1 MPGQSL
7 PHFTK
12 GEVVK
17 GFGRGS
23 KDLGI
28 PTANF
33 PQDVVNNLPDGLDTG
48 VYYGFGQVDGGQVH
62 GMVMSI
68 GWNPFYKNSK
78 KSMETH
84 LMHKFESDFYGKEL
98 RVVILGYLRPEQNFP
113 GLDALIAAIDDDI
126 KQARTR
132 LEMPDLA
139 GFRTNEFFKLQPH

>member
-1 MPGQSL
+1 M
-7 PHFTK
+7 
-12 GEVVK
+12 K

-33 PQDVVNNLPDGLDTG
+33 AQDVVNDLPDNLGTG
-48 VYYGFGQVDGGQVH
+48 VYFGLGQVERGQVYD
-62 GMVMSI
+62 MVMSI
-68 GWNPFYKNSK
+68 GWNPFYKNTK

-84 LMHKFESDFYGKEL
+84 LLHKFESDFYGKEL

-126 KQARTR
+126 KQARNR

-139 GFRTNEFFKLQPH
+139 VFRTNEFFKQ

>member
-7 PHFTK
+7 PYFTK
-12 GEVVK
+12 GPVVK

-33 PQDVVNNLPDGLDTG
+33 AQDVVNDLPDNLGTG
-48 VYYGFGQVDGGQVH
+48 VYFGLGQVERGQVYD
-62 GMVMSI
+62 MVMSI
-68 GWNPFYKNSK
+68 GWNPFYKNTK

-84 LMHKFESDFYGKEL
+84 LLHKFESDFYGKEL

-126 KQARTR
+126 KQARNR

-139 GFRTNEFFKLQPH
+139 VFRTNEFFKQ